1 MSDLARLVTVAP
13 WHPVYEQ
20 SKIAYLQNRT
30 QVWQRILLALT
41 LFVSTVVQAQQP
53 AKERIV
59 NVSGPVQSA
68 IDEQVTRF
76 NTGGRADVLR
86 QSDVLIYPYGIYQ
99 PVLTCTV
106 LRACI
111 VELEPGEGLISII
124 AGDDQRW
131 LIDHTA
137 TGAGAETAL
146 VSVKPIDHNITTNL
160 ILSTDRRVYHITLDS
175 PPYTTK
181 RNEYNPQNQYTRHIR
196 FYYPAE
202 HKFAPVRPREQTDE
216 PEGLSLKELNH
227 NYTWRAD
234 KGFPWVPTAVFD
246 DGERVYIRIPSKAYS
261 EDQPLLSIGVRGA
274 ERVADYVVRDGY
286 FIVDGLFE
294 EARLITGGIARKRLF
309 RKRRHTQRA
318 LHLYRSK

>member
-1 MSDLARLVTVAP
+1 
-13 WHPVYEQ
+13 
-20 SKIAYLQNRT
+20 
-30 QVWQRILLALT
+30 VWQKTPLIVMLFASTLA
-41 LFVSTVVQAQQP
+41 QAQQP
-53 AKERIV
+53 APERIV

-68 IDEQVTRF
+68 IDEQVSRF

-111 VELEPGEGLISII
+111 VELQPGEVLISLI

-160 ILSTDRRVYHITLDS
+160 IISTDRRVYHITLDS
-175 PPYTTK
+175 PPYSRK
-181 RNEYNPQNQYTRHIR
+181 GEQYNPQHQYTRHIR

-202 HKFAPVRPREQTDE
+202 KKIVSLPRNEQSDRLG
-216 PEGLSLKELNH
+216 GLSLQALNH
-227 NYTWRAD
+227 HYTWRAE

-246 DGERVYIRIPSKAYS
+246 DGERVYIQIPSSAYS
-261 EDQPLLSIGVRGA
+261 ENQPLLSIGARGA
-274 ERVADYVVRDGY
+274 ERVADYIVRDGY
-286 FIVDGLFE
+286 FIVDGLFDQ
-294 EARLITGGIARKRLF
+294 ARLITGGIARKGLF
-309 RKRRHTQRA
+309 RKKRHTQRA
-318 LHLYRSK
+318 LHLYRTR

>member
-1 MSDLARLVTVAP
+1 MQRSALLVVFLFIIDLA
-13 WHPVYEQ
+13 
-20 SKIAYLQNRT
+20 
-30 QVWQRILLALT
+30 
-41 LFVSTVVQAQQP
+41 QAQQP
-53 AKERIV
+53 APERIV

-68 IDEQVTRF
+68 IDQQISSF

-86 QSDVLIYPYGIYQ
+86 QSDVLIYPFGIYQ

-111 VELEPGEGLISII
+111 VELQTGETLISLI

-137 TGAGAETAL
+137 TGTGAETAI

-160 ILSTDRRVYHITLDS
+160 IISTDRRVYHITLDS
-175 PPYTTK
+175 PPYATQ
-181 RNEYNPQNQYTRHIR
+181 RGEYNPQNQYTRHIR

-202 HKFAPVRPREQTDE
+202 HKFTPVRTKEAANP
-216 PEGLSLKELNH
+216 PEGLSLQKLNH
-227 NYTWRAD
+227 RYTWRAE
-234 KGFPWVPTAVFD
+234 KGFPWMPTAVFD
-246 DGERVYIRIPSKAYS
+246 DGERVYIRIPSYAYA
-261 EDQPLLSIGVRGA
+261 EDQPLLSIGIRGS

-294 EARLITGGIARKRLF
+294 QARLITGGIARKGIF
-309 RKRRHTQRA
+309 RRKRHTQRA
-318 LHLYRSK
+318 LHLYRAK

>member
-1 MSDLARLVTVAP
+1 M
-13 WHPVYEQ
+13 
-20 SKIAYLQNRT
+20 
-30 QVWQRILLALT
+30 QRILFLI
-41 LFVSTVVQAQQP
+41 VVISGGVRAYAQQP
-53 AKERIV
+53 ASERIV
-59 NVSGPVQSA
+59 NVSGSVQSA
-68 IDEQVTRF
+68 IDAQVSKF

-111 VELEPGEGLISII
+111 VELQAGENLISII

-137 TGAGAETAL
+137 TGAGAGTAI

-160 ILSTDRRVYHITLDS
+160 IISTDQRVYHITLDS
-175 PPYTTK
+175 PPYTK
-181 RNEYNPQNQYTRHIR
+181 PNDQYNPQRQYTRHIR

-202 HKFAPVRPREQTDE
+202 HKFESVRSHEQTDT
-216 PEGLSLKELNH
+216 PGGLSLQALNH
-227 NYTWRAD
+227 RYTWRAE
-234 KGFPWVPTAVFD
+234 KGFPWLPTAVFD
-246 DGERVYIRIPSKAYS
+246 DGERVYLRIPASAYAQ
-261 EDQPLLSIGVRGA
+261 DQPLLSIGLRGA

-294 EARLITGGIARKRLF
+294 QARLITGGIARRGLF
-309 RKRRHTQRA
+309 RKKRHTQLA
-318 LHLYRSK
+318 LHIYRTPSK